1 MVNPIQFPE
10 TSGPGGRVS
19 THGRR
24 RVALGGSRCAST
36 VRACSCLSLASSG
49 VTLCTAALGMVGRV
63 GATTARGGAT
73 YAAPRALAF
82 TSGRALGTYHKP
94 PPKCQRV
101 GVAVLGSLRWVGVGR
116 AHPRGGCGRW
126 GCTSGG
132 LRALCGALSANEPLQ
147 SRYWT
152 QVGALRA
159 WLGLAH
165 GPLRSPLHPWP
176 CTTTCDCYLSSR
188 HMSPYRKVTTRG
200 QYDTGRGGVCHTSH
214 RCHARAPREPHLSR
228 GVTGC
233 YRSRPLTDTFGR
245 LPFGRRLFGVCT
257 ALQL

>member
-1 MVNPIQFPE
+1 
-10 TSGPGGRVS
+10 
-19 THGRR
+19 
-24 RVALGGSRCAST
+24 LGGSRCAST